1 MQIKKHFKMNHVFF
15 IQTRMVF
22 KFLMINRRPLVLYI
36 SFLAQKISVYGNIR
50 CTIKFLNSNTHLHF
64 ICKSNR
70 LFIL

>member
-36 SFLAQKISVYGNIR
+36 SFFITKNFSIWKYSLHNQIF
-50 CTIKFLNSNTHLHF
+50 KFKYTFAFYL
-64 ICKSNR
+64 
-70 LFIL
+70 